1 MAEVMPQ
8 KSDYLGFEIL
18 AMGSSA
24 ETLAGAGATI
34 PQNTGQI
41 IVFTPTGDALH
52 WAPSVTPTS
61 TLGNKITIG
70 HPATIPHSFQ
80 KRAQFISDDGSDVSC
95 CLVYMRGAGRQ
106 DLAHT
111 KTEPF

>member
-18 AMGSSA
+18 ALGGASQ
-24 ETLAGAGATI
+24 TLATAGATI

-41 IVFTPTGDALH
+41 IVFTPSGDSLH

-80 KRAQFISDDGSDVSC
+80 KRAQFISDDGSPVNC

>member
-41 IVFTPTGDALH
+41 IVFTP
-52 WAPSVTPTS
+52 
-61 TLGNKITIG
+61 
-70 HPATIPHSFQ
+70 
-80 KRAQFISDDGSDVSC
+80 
-95 CLVYMRGAGRQ
+95 
-106 DLAHT
+106 
-111 KTEPF
+111 

>member
-18 AMGSSA
+18 ALGGSSQ
-24 ETLAGAGATI
+24 TLATAGATI
-34 PQNTGQI
+34 PQNTGNI
-41 IVFTPTGDALH
+41 LVFTPSGDALH
-52 WAPSVTPTS
+52 WAPSISPTS
-61 TLGNKITIG
+61 TLGNKITAG

-80 KRAQFISDDGSDVSC
+80 KRARFISDDGSPVNC